1 MNVVKRNGN
10 NELVSFDKIYKRLK
24 HLGDKFNLKN
34 VNYHIISQKIID
46 QMYDG
51 IHTYELDI
59 LAAEQCASMTTEHLN
74 YEKMAG
80 YISISN
86 HHKKTESNFSKF
98 ISTIYSNGNLISTDF
113 FNIVIK
119 YSSQLQDML
128 DYERDYL
135 IDYFGF
141 KTLSKTYL
149 IHIAGDME
157 RPQHMWLRVAI
168 GIHREDMEKVKE
180 TYDLMSQKYFTHAT
194 PTLFNSGTNNQQLSS
209 CFLEA
214 MEDDSIEGIYNT
226 LKDCALIS
234 KRAGGIGL
242 HIHNI
247 RASGSLIRGTNG
259 TSNGITPM
267 LRVFNTTAKYVD
279 QGGGKRNGSIAI
291 YIEPHHPDIEQFLEA
306 KKNHGDEETKSRDLF
321 YGLWVSDLFMKR
333 VENDDK
339 WTFFCPDKCPGL
351 SDRYGEQFEKL
362 YVEYEEKNMG
372 TRTIKARELWLKILE
387 SQIETGTPYML
398 FKDTANK
405 KSNQKNLGT
414 IKSSN
419 LCTEIIEYS
428 DEKETAVCN
437 LASIAV
443 NMCVDIE
450 NMTYDHEKLH
460 KISKIVTVNLN
471 NIIDRNVYPIHKCK
485 VSNLLHRPIGIG
497 IQGLADTFA
506 MLRMNF
512 DSQEA
517 KKLNEEIFATIYHGA
532 MESSYELAKERYD
545 NLHDIIKLRNTGIWK
560 FKDCNKLS
568 SEYTILDNSI
578 PHMESLSIISTMK
591 KYNVLYEEVENLS
604 LEHCGAYSSFQ
615 GSPLSSGLFQFDL
628 WGEEPSDRYNWDD
641 LREKVVKYGVRN
653 SLLMAPMPTAG
664 TSQILGNNECIEP
677 FTSNIYV
684 RRVKGGD
691 FIKMNKYLINDLI
704 NEGIWNTDTKNSII
718 KNNGSVQH
726 LNISDKLKQLY
737 RTVWELKMKD
747 IIEMSRDRGK
757 YICQSQSLNLWLEN
771 PTAPKLTSMLFYG
784 WKCGLKT
791 GMYYLRTK
799 AKAKAQQFTIEPDSK
814 PQENE
819 ELSYVCSRDNPDC
832 LSCGS

>member
-1 MNVVKRNGN
+1 MNVVKRNGTT
-10 NELVSFDKIYKRLK
+10 EVVQFDKIFNRLK
-24 HLGDKFNLKN
+24 TLGDKFNLNN

-46 QMYDG
+46 QLYDG
-51 IHTYELDI
+51 MNTWELDI
-59 LAAEQCASMTTEHLN
+59 LAAEQCASMTTDHLD

-86 HHKKTESNFSKF
+86 HHKKTEHNYYNF
-98 ISTIYSNGNLISTDF
+98 ITNIYNNGNLISDEYYHL
-113 FNIVIK
+113 ICK
-119 YSSQLQDML
+119 YKNEYQNML

-141 KTLSKTYL
+141 KTLEKTYL
-149 IHIAGDME
+149 IKINNNIE

-168 GIHREDMEKVKE
+168 AIHKENLEKVKE
-180 TYDLMSQKYFTHAT
+180 TYDYLSNKYFTHAT

-214 MEDDSIEGIYNT
+214 MEDDSIEGIFNT

-247 RASGSLIRGTNG
+247 RATGTDIKGTNG
-259 TSNGITPM
+259 TSNGISPM
-267 LRVFNTTAKYVD
+267 LKVFNSTARYVD
-279 QGGGKRNGSIAI
+279 QGGGKRNGSFAI
-291 YIEPHHPDIEQFLEA
+291 YIEPHHPDIEQFLEL
-306 KKNHGDEETKSRDLF
+306 KKNHGDEESKSRDLF
-321 YGLWVSDLFMKR
+321 YGLWISDLFMKR
-333 VENDDK
+333 VENDEQ
-339 WTFFCPDKCPGL
+339 WTLFCPSKCPGL
-351 SDRYGEQFEKL
+351 SNLYGNKFENK
-362 YVEYEEKNMG
+362 YIYYENQGLGNK
-372 TRTIKARELWLKILE
+372 TIKARELWLKILE

-398 FKDTANK
+398 YKDAANK

-428 DEKETAVCN
+428 DKKETAVCN

-443 NMCVDIE
+443 NMCVE
-450 NMTYDHEKLH
+450 NGVYNHDKLH
-460 KISKIVTVNLN
+460 NISKIVTYNLN
-471 NIIDRNVYPIHKCK
+471 KIIDENVYPIEKCR

-506 MLRMNF
+506 LLRLNF
-512 DSQEA
+512 DSDEA
-517 KKLNEEIFATIYHGA
+517 KKLNEEIFATIYHGSLEA
-532 MESSYELAKERYD
+532 SLEISIERKKILKPIIQEKLQGEWSFINSNILSNKYYIINKSNSKLTGLEKEIIINTLYKIKPLYD
-545 NLHDIIKLRNTGIWK
+545 
-560 FKDCNKLS
+560 
-568 SEYTILDNSI
+568 
-578 PHMESLSIISTMK
+578 
-591 KYNVLYEEVENLS
+591 EVENLK
-604 LEHCGAYSSFQ
+604 LEHCGAYSSFE
-615 GSPLSSGLFQFDL
+615 GSPLSKGQFQFNL
-628 WGEEPSDRYNWDD
+628 WNATPSNRYDWEDMRQKIMEN
-641 LREKVVKYGVRN
+641 GIRN

-691 FIKMNKYLINDLI
+691 FIKLNKYLVKDLI
-704 NEGIWNTDTKNSII
+704 KLNLWNNETKNSII

-726 LNISDKLKQLY
+726 LDIPDDIKKLY

-747 IIEMSRDRGK
+747 IIDMSRDRGK
-757 YICQSQSLNLWLEN
+757 YIDQSQSLNLWLEN
-771 PTAPKLTSMLFYG
+771 PTAPKLTSMHFYG

-799 AKAKAQQFTIEPDSK
+799 AKAKAQQFTIEPEK
-814 PQENE
+814 KNE
-819 ELSYVCSRDNPDC
+819 EVLACSRDNPDC
-832 LSCGS
+832 ISCGS

>member
-1 MNVVKRNGN
+1 MNVVKRNGTT
-10 NELVSFDKIYKRLK
+10 EVVQFDKIFKRLK
-24 HLGDKFNLKN
+24 TLGDKFNLNN

-46 QMYDG
+46 QLYDG
-51 IHTYELDI
+51 MNTWELDI
-59 LAAEQCASMTTEHLN
+59 LAAEQCASMTTDHLD

-86 HHKKTESNFSKF
+86 HHKKTENNYYDFVTK
-98 ISTIYSNGNLISTDF
+98 IYNDGNLISDEYYNLVCKYKNEYQ
-113 FNIVIK
+113 NI
-119 YSSQLQDML
+119 LN
-128 DYERDYL
+128 YERDYL

-141 KTLSKTYL
+141 KTLEKTYL
-149 IHIAGDME
+149 IDINNNIE

-168 GIHREDMEKVKE
+168 AIHKDNIEKVKE
-180 TYDLMSQKYFTHAT
+180 TYDFLSNKYFTHAT

-214 MEDDSIEGIYNT
+214 MEDDSIEGIFNT

-247 RASGSLIRGTNG
+247 RATGTSIKGTNG
-259 TSNGITPM
+259 TSNGISPM
-267 LRVFNTTAKYVD
+267 LKVFNSTARYVD
-279 QGGGKRNGSIAI
+279 QGGGKRNGSFAI
-291 YIEPHHPDIEQFLEA
+291 YIEPHHPDIEQFLEL
-306 KKNHGDEETKSRDLF
+306 KKNHGDEESKSRDLF
-321 YGLWVSDLFMKR
+321 YGLWISDLFMKR
-333 VENDDK
+333 VETDGD
-339 WTFFCPDKCPGL
+339 WTLFCPSKCPGL
-351 SDRYGEQFEKL
+351 SDLYGNEFENK
-362 YVEYEEKNMG
+362 YTYYERKGLGNK
-372 TRTIKARELWLKILE
+372 TIKARQLWLKILE

-398 FKDTANK
+398 YKDAANK

-428 DEKETAVCN
+428 DKNETAVCN

-443 NMCVDIE
+443 NMCVE
-450 NMTYDHEKLH
+450 NGVYNHDKLH
-460 KISKIVTVNLN
+460 YISKIVTYNLN
-471 NIIDRNVYPIHKCK
+471 KIIDENVYPIDKCK

-497 IQGLADTFA
+497 VQGLADTFA
-506 MLRMNF
+506 LLRINF
-512 DSQEA
+512 DSDEA

-532 MESSYELAKERYD
+532 LEASLEISIERKKI
-545 NLHDIIKLRNTGIWK
+545 LKPIVEKKLQGEWSFVTNDK
-560 FKDCNKLS
+560 LCNKYYIINKLN
-568 SEYTILDNSI
+568 TTLTGLDKQIIMNDLNKLNSI
-578 PHMESLSIISTMK
+578 
-591 KYNVLYEEVENLS
+591 YEEVENLKI
-604 LEHCGAYSSFQ
+604 EHCGAYSSFE
-615 GSPLSSGLFQFDL
+615 GSPLSKGQFQFDL
-628 WGEEPSDRYNWDD
+628 WNAEPSSRYDWEDMRQKIMKN
-641 LREKVVKYGVRN
+641 GIRN

-691 FIKMNKYLINDLI
+691 FIKLNKYLVNDLI
-704 NEGIWNTDTKNSII
+704 DLNLWNAETKNSII

-726 LNISDKLKQLY
+726 LDIPDDTKKLY

-747 IIEMSRDRGK
+747 IIDMSRDRGK
-757 YICQSQSLNLWLEN
+757 YIDQSQSLNLWLEN
-771 PTAPKLTSMLFYG
+771 PTAPKLTSMHFYG

-799 AKAKAQQFTIEPDSK
+799 AKAKAQQFTIEPDKKS
-814 PQENE
+814 E
-819 ELSYVCSRDNPDC
+819 EVLACSRDNPDC

>member
-1 MNVVKRNGN
+1 MNVIKRNGTT
-10 NELVSFDKIYKRLK
+10 EVVQFDKIFKRIK
-24 HLGDKFNLKN
+24 TLGDKFNLQN

-46 QMYDG
+46 QLYDG
-51 IHTYELDI
+51 MHTWELDI
-59 LAAEQCASMTTEHLN
+59 LAAEQSASMTTEHLD
-74 YEKMAG
+74 YEKLAG

-86 HHKKTESNFSKF
+86 HHKKTKDNYFEFVNDL
-98 ISTIYSNGNLISTDF
+98 YNNGNLISDEF
-113 FNIVIK
+113 YQLVSK
-119 YSSQLQDML
+119 YKNDYQEML
-128 DYERDYL
+128 EYDRDYL

-141 KTLSKTYL
+141 KTLEKTYL
-149 IHIAGDME
+149 ININNNIE

-168 GIHREDMEKVKE
+168 AIHKNDLKQVKIS
-180 TYDLMSQKYFTHAT
+180 YDYLSNKYFTHAT

-214 MEDDSIEGIYNT
+214 MEDDSIEGIFNT

-247 RASGSLIRGTNG
+247 RATGTIIKGTNG
-259 TSNGITPM
+259 TSNGISPM
-267 LRVFNTTAKYVD
+267 LKVFNSTARYVD
-279 QGGGKRNGSIAI
+279 QGGGKRNGSFAI
-291 YIEPHHPDIEQFLEA
+291 YIEPHHPDIEQFLEL
-306 KKNHGDEETKSRDLF
+306 KKNHGDEESKSRDLF
-321 YGLWVSDLFMKR
+321 YGLWISDLFMKR
-333 VENDDK
+333 VESNGD
-339 WTFFCPDKCPGL
+339 WTLFCPSKCPGL
-351 SDRYGEQFEKL
+351 AELYGTAFENK
-362 YVEYEEKNMG
+362 YTYYESQSLGNK
-372 TRTIKARELWLKILE
+372 TIKARELWLKILE

-398 FKDTANK
+398 YKDAANK

-443 NMCVDIE
+443 NMCVE
-450 NMTYDHEKLH
+450 NGVYNHEKLH
-460 KISKIVTVNLN
+460 TISKIVTHNLN
-471 NIIDRNVYPIHKCK
+471 KIIDENVYPIEKCR

-506 MLRMNF
+506 LLRLNF
-512 DSQEA
+512 DSPEA
-517 KKLNEEIFATIYHGA
+517 KKLNEEIFATIYHGSLEA
-532 MESSYELAKERYD
+532 SLEISIERKKKLQPIIEKKEKHALWSINATSLNTNYVLNNTHNDSTTTELDKQIMID
-545 NLHDIIKLRNTGIWK
+545 TLNKIK
-560 FKDCNKLS
+560 
-568 SEYTILDNSI
+568 
-578 PHMESLSIISTMK
+578 P
-591 KYNVLYEEVENLS
+591 LYEEVENLKV
-604 LEHCGAYSSFQ
+604 EHCGAYSSFE
-615 GSPLSSGLFQFDL
+615 GSPLSNGEFQFDL
-628 WGEEPSDRYNWDD
+628 WNSEPSKRYDWEDMRQKIMDN
-641 LREKVVKYGVRN
+641 GIRN

-691 FIKMNKYLINDLI
+691 FIKLNKYLVKDLTDL
-704 NEGIWNTDTKNSII
+704 NLWNSETKNSII

-726 LNISDKLKQLY
+726 LDIPDDIKKLY

-747 IIEMSRDRGK
+747 IIDMSRDRGK
-757 YICQSQSLNLWLEN
+757 YIGQSQSLNLWLEN
-771 PTAPKLTSMLFYG
+771 PTAPKLTSMHFYG

-799 AKAKAQQFTIEPDSK
+799 AKAKAQQFTIEPDK
-814 PQENE
+814 NNDEP
-819 ELSYVCSRDNPDC
+819 LACSRDNPDC
-832 LSCGS
+832 ISCGS